1 MSQHQTG
8 QGSDFTAPV
17 PASEHTI
24 LCSQEESNESRALQE
39 RLPNSQQAS
48 SCVAFRKKDAAV
60 IPSEISLKEAVPEI
74 NLSHGFP

>member
-24 LCSQEESNESRALQE
+24 LCSQEESNESRV
-39 RLPNSQQAS
+39 PNSQQAS

-60 IPSEISLKEAVPEI
+60 TPSEISLKEAVPEI